1 MNYKHDWFFVYL
13 HNVLLILLCVIFA
26 HATDEEFV
34 VGTALH
40 RCVFFAQMH
49 GTSTTYIPRFT
60 LCALIAL
67 HPIPIAKQLEAV
79 VPYVHKTVV
88 VDIALVEVAPD
99 AQTP

>member
-1 MNYKHDWFFVYL
+1 M
-13 HNVLLILLCVIFA
+13 VIFGFIVFA

-49 GTSTTYIPRFT
+49 RTATAYIPHFT